1 MNRATLI
8 RAACLTFATMSYGG
22 LAPLSS
28 AQTPEIRKGAA
39 TVDIATLLK
48 RHDEALKQ
56 HDLAGVMQLFAPG
69 ANTVVM
75 GTGPGERYQGLP
87 EIRTAYTE
95 FFKDFDQGTLD
106 TNCYWKDGA
115 SAGTVA
121 WGAAMCKISDSL
133 GGKKRE
139 YELNVSAVM
148 EKQGSRWLFRL
159 LHFSNLTGGAASNQ

>member
-1 MNRATLI
+1 MI
-8 RAACLTFATMSYGG
+8 SFAAIPP
-22 LAPLSS
+22 LAS
-28 AQTPEIRKGAA
+28 AQTSA
-39 TVDIATLLK
+39 TQKNTAVDVLMLLK
-48 RHDEALKQ
+48 RHDEAMNQ
-56 HDLAGVMQLFAPG
+56 HDLVGIMQLYARG
-69 ANTVVM
+69 ANTVLL
-75 GTGPGERYQGLP
+75 GTGPGERYQGLS

-95 FFKDFDQGTLD
+95 ILKDFDKGTLE
-106 TNCYWKDGA
+106 TNCYWKDGG

-159 LHFSNLTGGAASNQ
+159 LHFSNLTGGPATN